1 MEVKKQDRR
10 LGGSGAGATESVPK
24 RGPRS
29 MRIPTVLVVDDDEA
43 VRESTAAILRG
54 AGFGVLEATDGA
66 AATWTLASEEV
77 DVLLLDLHLCHLD
90 GTAVMEGLEP
100 SSRVVIFSAFDHFDE
115 AEIRKEF
122 EPMVFECLR
131 KPVAPRQLIR
141 VVAEAAADGR
151 NEGRRPTV
159 RPVEEPKALELA
171 LVGLARLTPET
182 DTGNG
187 ASADDRDHEVPAGS
201 GR

>member
-1 MEVKKQDRR
+1 MEANRQTRR
-10 LGGSGAGATESVPK
+10 LGGSAGGEQDSVPG

-43 VRESTAAILRG
+43 VRQSTAAILRG
-54 AGFGVLEATDGA
+54 AGFGVLEAADGA

-77 DVLLLDLHLCHLD
+77 DVLLLDLHLCRVD
-90 GTAVMEGLEP
+90 GTAVMDGLEQ

-115 AEIRKEF
+115 AQVRGEF
-122 EPMVFECLR
+122 GPMVFECLR
-131 KPVAPRQLIR
+131 KPVDPRQLIR
-141 VVAEAAADGR
+141 VVAAAAADGR
-151 NEGRRPTV
+151 NTGQRPTV

-182 DTGNG
+182 ETTPTG
-187 ASADDRDHEVPAGS
+187 AADDRDHEVPTGS